1 MINQNG
7 SACICIF
14 LQTGMCL
21 YLLFHTLLWPLA
33 LASLIVCFA
42 GDVSLLDGGANVRKK
57 TKKKHLT
64 GWVFNHGRLNN
75 VAAVFS

>member
-14 LQTGMCL
+14 LQTEMCL
-21 YLLFHTLLWPLA
+21 YLLLHTLLWPLA

-42 GDVSLLDGGANVRKK
+42 DHVSLLDGGANVRKK
-57 TKKKHLT
+57 NPTSLGGYLT
-64 GWVFNHGRLNN
+64 TED
-75 VAAVFS
+75 